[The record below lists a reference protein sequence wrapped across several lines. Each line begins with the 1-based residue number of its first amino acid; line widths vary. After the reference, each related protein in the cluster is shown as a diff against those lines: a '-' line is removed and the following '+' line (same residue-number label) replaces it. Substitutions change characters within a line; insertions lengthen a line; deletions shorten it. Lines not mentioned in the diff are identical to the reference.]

1 MPEASPATPGGP
13 PPSLMRAIRR
23 VLGPL
28 VRLLLQHQIDH
39 SPLSIT
45 AVYDDLEGVAGA

>member
-1 MPEASPATPGGP
+1 MSKASPATPGGP

-28 VRLLLQHQIDH
+28 VRRLLQHQIDH
-39 SPLSIT
+39 SPLLIT
-45 AVYDDLEGVAGA
+45 AGYDDLEGVAGA